1 MIDFTESLAANP
13 PTPSWTRDVALAVA
27 KDLVEGTPLTVDWDR
42 AAGEEWISLLGGEAR
57 VGIVSASRPLA
68 VLAAGEEQVV
78 ERVAG
83 HPVGVVLVPSF
94 ADPVLFGDEEELRAA
109 FGTPVDVSPFTA
121 DDLWFCTI

>member
-1 MIDFTESLAANP
+1 MRRTRRRRRGRGTSRS
-13 PTPSWTRDVALAVA
+13 PSR
-27 KDLVEGTPLTVDWDR
+27 
-42 AAGEEWISLLGGEAR
+42 SR

-78 ERVAG
+78 ERAAG
-83 HPVGVVLVPSF
+83 HPFGVVLVPSF
-94 ADPVLFGDEEELRAA
+94 ADPVLVGDEEDLRAA